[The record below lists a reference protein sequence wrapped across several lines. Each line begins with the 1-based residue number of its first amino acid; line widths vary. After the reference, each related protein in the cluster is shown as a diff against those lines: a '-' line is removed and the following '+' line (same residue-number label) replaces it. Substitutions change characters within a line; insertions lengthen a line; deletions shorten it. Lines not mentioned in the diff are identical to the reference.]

1 MLVRRWLASVVP
13 DEDQIMRMFEMEGL
27 EPFPEELEAHTSIPD
42 HRHPF
47 DEVRMV
53 AKGELL
59 LNIAGNQLLLRP
71 GDRIT
76 IPSNTKHSKKVNGEK
91 SCICICAKKTF

>member
-1 MLVRRWLASVVP
+1 MLIRRWQAAVVP
-13 DEDQIMRMFEMEGL
+13 NEQQITRMFEMEGL
-27 EPFPEELEAHTSIPD
+27 EPFPEVLEPENEIGD

-53 AKGELL
+53 ARGELL
-59 LNIAGNQLLLRP
+59 MNIAGNQLLLRA

-76 IPSNTKHSKKVNGEK
+76 VPSNTRHSKKVNGEQP
-91 SCICICAKKTF
+91 CLCICAKKTF

>member
-1 MLVRRWLASVVP
+1 MLIRRWQAPVVP
-13 DEDQIMRMFEMEGL
+13 NELQMAKMFEMEGL
-27 EPFPEELEAHTSIPD
+27 EPFTEVLHPESEIKD

-47 DEVRMV
+47 DEIRMV

-59 LNIAGNQLLLRP
+59 MNIAGNQLLLRA

-76 IPSNTKHSKKVNGEK
+76 IPSNTRHSKRVQGENP
-91 SCICICAKKTF
+91 CTCVCAKKTF